1 MIRLNLIDAAERV
14 SAVDTVRPVHTSDVA
29 GKIKKSGRLSNIII
43 AAAVVVLGFSGYL
56 SLCGVPGPLQGML
69 PEAYLNLLGAEDPT
83 LVSSQTSTASVN
95 AEAAAR
101 ARLKARDALS
111 MKQIVGEVKPQAL
124 YAKRASYDAYLPME
138 KVSYQKAA
146 LNQFLQFLSTATPD
160 DVGFSDCIFQA
171 PNYFYL
177 RGVAAKP
184 TSQRSLLER
193 IKTVSTNF
201 KTPALPENAPATD
214 ITAFGLFNVNN
225 PNMASVTTFVPA
237 AEVAGEVKA
246 LKELAKANKV
256 SFKGLD
262 KPAVENFGVYK
273 RYTYQASTV
282 ADYPDM
288 QNFVAA
294 LAASPVRI
302 GIEKTE
308 MKLAK
313 KDMGASVSFVLYAA
327 P

>member
-14 SAVDTVRPVHTSDVA
+14 STMDTVRPVHTSDVA

-56 SLCGVPGPLQGML
+56 SLCGVPGPLQGVL
-69 PEAYLNLLGAEDPT
+69 PEAYLDLLGAEDPT
-83 LVSSQTSTASVN
+83 LTATRTSTASVN
-95 AEAAAR
+95 AAAAAR
-101 ARLKARDALS
+101 ARLKARDAMS
-111 MKQIVGEVKPQAL
+111 MKQIVDEVKPQAL
-124 YAKRASYDAYLPME
+124 YAKRGSYDAYLPME
-138 KVSYQKAA
+138 KVSYQKSA
-146 LNQFLQFLSTATPD
+146 LNQFFQFLTTATPD

-171 PNYFYL
+171 PNYFYI

-193 IKTVSTNF
+193 IKAVSTNF
-201 KTPALPENAPATD
+201 KTPAIPENAPATD

-237 AEVAGEVKA
+237 AEVANEVKA

-256 SFKGLD
+256 SLKGLD

-273 RYTYQASTV
+273 RYTYQVSTV
-282 ADYPDM
+282 VEFPDM

-294 LAASPVRI
+294 LANSPVRF
-302 GIEKTE
+302 GIEKTT

-313 KDMGASVSFVLYAA
+313 RDVGATLSFVLYAA

>member
-237 AEVAGEVKA
+237 AEVASEVKA